1 MTEATIGY
9 GLVIRIGR
17 GDTPTWTTLEEIG
30 DIEWPQAEAD
40 EHEAT
45 HMASPNRTKEFIA
58 GLIDNGEVTIP
69 MNWVPGSDTDVLLR
83 DLQESGELVQV
94 EFTAGND
101 GADPETYVGFCK
113 RYGRTSPVNGVQ
125 KADAIFRINGMVDA

>member
-9 GLVIRIGR
+9 GLTIRIGR
-17 GDTPTWTTLEEIG
+17 GLTPTWTALDEIK
-30 DIEWPQAEAD
+30 DIEWPMAEAD

-69 MNWVPGSDTDVLLR
+69 MNWVPGSATDILLR
-83 DLQESGELVQV
+83 DLQETGELVQI
-94 EFTAGND
+94 EFTAANAGS
-101 GADPETYVGFCK
+101 DPEIYVGFCK

-125 KADAIFRINGMVDA
+125 TADAIFRINGSVA